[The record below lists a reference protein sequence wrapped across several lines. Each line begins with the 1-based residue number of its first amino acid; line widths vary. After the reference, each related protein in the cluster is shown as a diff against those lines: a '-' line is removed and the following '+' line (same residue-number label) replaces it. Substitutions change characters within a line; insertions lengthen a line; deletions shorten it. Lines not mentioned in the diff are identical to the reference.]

1 MLSTNSNTTKKQN
14 ANTNSLANMYLI
26 INFYCLYMSVDYRG
40 IVFMSDRQTGR
51 TTYEYEIK
59 YG

>member
-40 IVFMSDRQTGR
+40 IVFMSDRQTGG

-59 YG
+59 YE